1 MSALARLNLAAG
13 GDGAPAGLSDAQDQ
27 TRQAFGFQWQMRD
40 AFESP
45 AVQAEARRWLVERYC
60 AGDPARLDAWLAPDP
75 DGGGRKLILDAG
87 CGAGYS
93 AIALFGDHLRAHDY
107 LGVDLAPGALATAR
121 ARFAEH
127 GYPADF
133 LLASVSDLPLP
144 DAAFDLVFSEG
155 VLHHTDDTRAAF
167 LQVATKLKPGGRFL
181 CYVYARKAP
190 LREHADDLIRHA
202 LLPLSDAE
210 AWEALKPLTR
220 LGQALGALGAT
231 LDVPEDIPYLG
242 IRKGTYDLQR
252 FFYWHV
258 CKLFYR
264 PDYTLDEM
272 NHINFDWYRPLNC
285 HRHTP
290 DEVEAWCA
298 EAGLAVE
305 HLDVQEAGITVVAR
319 KA

>member
-1 MSALARLNLAAG
+1 TGWCASTIRTSSPPGPPSRCDGAGGGAYLCPAPLLLAFRTMSALARLNLAAG

-40 AFESP
+40 TFESP

-133 LLASVSDLPLP
+133 LLASVSD
-144 DAAFDLVFSEG
+144 
-155 VLHHTDDTRAAF
+155 
-167 LQVATKLKPGGRFL
+167 
-181 CYVYARKAP
+181 
-190 LREHADDLIRHA
+190 
-202 LLPLSDAE
+202 
-210 AWEALKPLTR
+210 
-220 LGQALGALGAT
+220 
-231 LDVPEDIPYLG
+231 
-242 IRKGTYDLQR
+242 
-252 FFYWHV
+252 
-258 CKLFYR
+258 
-264 PDYTLDEM
+264 
-272 NHINFDWYRPLNC
+272 
-285 HRHTP
+285 
-290 DEVEAWCA
+290 
-298 EAGLAVE
+298 
-305 HLDVQEAGITVVAR
+305 
-319 KA
+319 